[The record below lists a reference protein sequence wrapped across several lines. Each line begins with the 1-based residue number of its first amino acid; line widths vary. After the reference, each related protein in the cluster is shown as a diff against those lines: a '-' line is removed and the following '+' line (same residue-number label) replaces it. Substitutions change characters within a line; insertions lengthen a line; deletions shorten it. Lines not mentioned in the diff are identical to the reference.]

1 MYSYDSESDSTMN
14 RKEKKK
20 PIWIRCHT
28 LSHLILTID
37 WQMEVRNLI
46 SEDEEIEV
54 QRGEVS

>member
-1 MYSYDSESDSTMN
+1 MCSYDSESDSTMN
-14 RKEKKK
+14 REGKKK
-20 PIWIRCHT
+20 PIWIRSHT

>member
-1 MYSYDSESDSTMN
+1 MN
-14 RKEKKK
+14 REGKKK
-20 PIWIRCHT
+20 PIWIRSHT